1 MNKFKAV
8 IFDFDGT
15 FIDSGE
21 GIRNCVEYAL
31 EKHNIPVG
39 DKGKLNYFIGPPL
52 NVGFSDMYG
61 ASPKQ
66 CDSLIADYRD
76 RYEEIGVYESQ
87 IYNGMVELVKKLKK
101 NSVKVGVAS
110 SKPTYFINKIL
121 NHMSLTDL
129 FDTVVGTQLDNH
141 NADKTVLINT
151 ALENLQIV
159 DKKSCI
165 MVGDRMYDVNG
176 AKGAG
181 ILSVGVLYG
190 YGSKAELEEAG
201 ADFLAQDVTELNKIL
216 LNI

>member
-15 FIDSGE
+15 FIDSGK
-21 GIRNCVEYAL
+21 GIRNCVQYAL
-31 EKHNIPVG
+31 EKHDIPVG
-39 DKGKLNYFIGPPL
+39 DKEKLDYFIGPPL

-61 ASPKQ
+61 ASQEQ
-66 CDSLIADYRD
+66 CVTLIADYRD
-76 RYEEIGVYESQ
+76 RYERIGVYEAQ
-87 IYNGMVELVKKLKK
+87 LYDGMVELVKMLKE
-101 NSVKVGVAS
+101 SGVKVGVAS

-121 NHMSLTDL
+121 EHINLTDL

-151 ALENLQIV
+151 ALENLQIT
-159 DKKSCI
+159 DKSSAI
-165 MVGDRMYDVNG
+165 MVGDRKYDVGG

-181 ILSVGVLYG
+181 VLSVGVLYG

-201 ADFLAQDVTELNKIL
+201 ADFLAQNVTQLGKIL

>member
-31 EKHNIPVG
+31 KKHNIPVG

-66 CDSLIADYRD
+66 CENLIADYRD
-76 RYEEIGVYESQ
+76 RYEKIGVYEAQ

-101 NSVKVGVAS
+101 NGVKVGVAS

-121 NHMSLTDL
+121 THMSLTDL

-141 NADKTVLINT
+141 NADKTILINT
-151 ALENLQIV
+151 ALENLQIT
-159 DKKSCI
+159 DKESCI
-165 MVGDRMYDVNG
+165 MVGDRLYDVNG

-201 ADFLAQDVTELNKIL
+201 ADFLAQDVTQLNKIL